1 LDDAPIRII
10 LLRDADKCAF
20 NESLEEARCKLTI
33 KELECEYENWFN
45 LFGESIDSSKN
56 ELQNEFPRV
65 RGGLAQCIGCQNG
78 ITAYVD
84 GDRMWFVPI
93 TLI

>member
-1 LDDAPIRII
+1 MDDAPIRII

-33 KELECEYENWFN
+33 KELEWEYENWFDS
-45 LFGESIDSSKN
+45 FGETIDSSKN

-84 GDRMWFVPI
+84 GDRMRFVPI